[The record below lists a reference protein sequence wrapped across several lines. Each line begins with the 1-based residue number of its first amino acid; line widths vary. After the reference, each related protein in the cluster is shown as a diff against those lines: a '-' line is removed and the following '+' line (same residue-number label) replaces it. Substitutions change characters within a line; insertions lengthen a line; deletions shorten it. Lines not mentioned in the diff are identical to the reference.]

1 MTKCVE
7 WLQHWVWTSKTFDH
21 IKLQKS
27 QCLAMPHP
35 LPHWDCTIHPRIFL
49 HVVHFGTHFR
59 NSVKVNML
67 FWVTFMRS
75 YDIPQNYPARSSL
88 WFTFRNSVKVNM
100 LFWVSLHF
108 HLFLVPHTYPTI
120 SFATVWNS
128 LPRPTCLLISRSHLS
143 MSFTRVTFPSMPK
156 EDSSNFVAQVAYIFV
171 NLDNKKR
178 SFQFFFF
185 HFVVQVYT
193 HVLLLPHQF
202 DRVSSYPLEQLV
214 NDGSIHVIPYCTL
227 EVILQD

>member
-1 MTKCVE
+1 MSGNASPI
-7 WLQHWVWTSKTFDH
+7 TSLRLYNTPQNFPARSS
-21 IKLQKS
+21 LWYT
-27 QCLAMPHP
+27 L
-35 LPHWDCTIHPRIFL
+35 
-49 HVVHFGTHFR
+49 R

-128 LPRPTCLLISRSHLS
+128 LPRPTCLLLISRSHLS
-143 MSFTRVTFPSMPK
+143 MVSFTRVTFPSMPK